1 MRLRTGQ
8 DRQRP
13 SPRRCR
19 TSQTPATAVA
29 GPAPEEGTTVR
40 ARQLSRWTAS
50 LVAVAAVGTTTACGG
65 PQEVTVG
72 AGKERDRAVGAERAA
87 DERAAEEAAL
97 QAYAGYLA
105 ASRTASRQSDPQHPE
120 LSRFLADPLLT
131 RVRFSLLQAHRHG
144 AVSVGTLRSDP
155 TVVSVHLDAKPPSV
169 EIQDC
174 VDATGYRMV
183 YVKDRKAVP
192 GTRGTRHLATATAT
206 RHPDGRW
213 RISAGTAHQDQPC

>member
-1 MRLRTGQ
+1 MPPDAG
-8 DRQRP
+8 DGG
-13 SPRRCR
+13 RR
-19 TSQTPATAVA
+19 A
-29 GPAPEEGTTVR
+29 GTEEGTTVR
-40 ARQLSRWTAS
+40 ARQLSRWTAG
-50 LVAVAAVGTTTACGG
+50 LVAVAAVGTTSACGD
-65 PQEVTVG
+65 PPEVTVG
-72 AGKERDRAVGAERAA
+72 TGKDRVKAIGAERAA

-97 QAYAGYLA
+97 EAYAGYLA

-120 LSRFLADPLLT
+120 LDRFLADPLLT

-155 TVVSVHLDAKPPSV
+155 TVISVHLDGKPPSV